1 MVLVGTVTGKIAV
14 LVDDMADT
22 CGTIGLAAQHL
33 VEAGATKV
41 LAIVTHGILS
51 GKAISVRSLFS
62 LPPPALVLSPLVQGS
77 SLGSV
82 WCGLGGLG
90 D

>member
-1 MVLVGTVTGKIAV
+1 MVLVGSVVGKIAV

-22 CGTIGLAAQHL
+22 CGTIGLAATKL

-51 GKAISVRSLFS
+51 GKAISVRPSFRKPEVS
-62 LPPPALVLSPLVQGS
+62 
-77 SLGSV
+77 
-82 WCGLGGLG
+82 GGLT
-90 D
+90 DS

>member
-51 GKAISVRSLFS
+51 GKAISVRSFFLCPLQPSFS
-62 LPPPALVLSPLVQGS
+62 LPGSRKLTRKHLV
-77 SLGSV
+77 SV
-82 WCGLGGLG
+82 V
-90 D
+90 

>member
-1 MVLVGTVTGKIAV
+1 MVLVGSVVGKIAV

-22 CGTIGLAAQHL
+22 CGTIGLAATKL

-51 GKAISVRSLFS
+51 GKAISVRSPLF
-62 LPPPALVLSPLVQGS
+62 LTLAHGKRRAA
-77 SLGSV
+77 
-82 WCGLGGLG
+82 C
-90 D
+90 